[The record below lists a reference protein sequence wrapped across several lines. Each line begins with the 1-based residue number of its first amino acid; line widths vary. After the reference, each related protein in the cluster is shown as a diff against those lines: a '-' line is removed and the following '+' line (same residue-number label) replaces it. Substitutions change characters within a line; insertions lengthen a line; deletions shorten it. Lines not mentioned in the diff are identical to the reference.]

1 MNNVYDVIIGK
12 FALKD
17 IIEYKIDDDYIFY
30 NKNEKL
36 HISCTKNIKKN
47 NHPSC
52 LLHSID
58 LAFPKALVSP
68 FCSDEIYS
76 INWDTRIL
84 TSYYTGSDYNQEEKI
99 EIDQLGM
106 KKIEDWYRR
115 LLKNNS
121 LSDRKSVWNFAYNNY
136 LSSLCASSIEICYL
150 HLTTVLES
158 LLVDGNNELVY
169 RVSLNTAM
177 LIGKDK
183 TDRKRIFN
191 IVKKAYNIRSK
202 TTHGDVNSM
211 IKELKNAD
219 MFQNFFEFRSIV
231 AEVLYEMYEKDKAN
245 ILIKIEDSIFD

>member
-1 MNNVYDVIIGK
+1 MDNVYDVTIGK

-17 IIEYKIDDDYIFY
+17 ISEYKIDDDYRFY

-36 HISCTKNIKKN
+36 HISCTMNINKN

-58 LAFPKALVSP
+58 LAFPQALVSP
-68 FCSDEIYS
+68 FCLDEIYS

-84 TSYYTGSDYNQEEKI
+84 TSYYTGTDYDQEEKI
-99 EIDQLGM
+99 EIDQSGM
-106 KKIEDWYRR
+106 KRIEDWYRK

-121 LSDRKSVWNFAYNNY
+121 LPDRKSVWNFAYNNY
-136 LSSLCASSIEICYL
+136 LSSLCASSIEISYL
-150 HLTTVLES
+150 HLTTVLEA
-158 LLVDGNNELVY
+158 LLVGANNELVY

-183 TDRKRIFN
+183 SDRKRIFN

-202 TTHGDVNSM
+202 TTHGDVTSM
-211 IKELKNAD
+211 IKELKKD
-219 MFQNFFEFRSIV
+219 DIFQNFFEFRSIV
-231 AEVLYEMYEKDKAN
+231 AEVLSETYGQDIPN
-245 ILIKIEDSIFD
+245 VIRKIEESIFD